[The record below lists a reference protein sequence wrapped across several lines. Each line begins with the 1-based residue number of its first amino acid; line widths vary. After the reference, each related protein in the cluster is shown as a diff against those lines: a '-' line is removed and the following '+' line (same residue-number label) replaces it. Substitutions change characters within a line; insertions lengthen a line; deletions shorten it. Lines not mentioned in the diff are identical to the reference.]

1 MPLRAVG
8 PWPAKPSTAGRSRC
22 AGLNFSGEASLRRF
36 ARTGRRQQISVRLR
50 VPDCIEDNT
59 SYPRKVP
66 SRQIQCLHATVSN
79 VRQMAQVCRRI
90 PAYSSTSQA
99 REPAPRTKVCS
110 SQKPFVSRTLGSM
123 GTSPSIKSLRPLKRR
138 QQVAAVCYR
147 VGKSG
152 IEFLLVQ
159 TRSGRWI
166 FPKGGVEP
174 GLTGSAR
181 SPPRL
186 RLLKRPEFMAGSKKF
201 RSRDIFVEHPTTL
214 FPDQLSRSC
223 PLLLTF
229 AKWRV

>member
-138 QQVAAVCYR
+138 QQVAAEPRRQKRHR
-147 VGKSG
+147 VPVGPDS
-152 IEFLLVQ
+152 Q
-159 TRSGRWI
+159 RSLDIPQR
-166 FPKGGVEP
+166 
-174 GLTGSAR
+174 
-181 SPPRL
+181 
-186 RLLKRPEFMAGSKKF
+186 
-201 RSRDIFVEHPTTL
+201 RSRARPH
-214 FPDQLSRSC
+214 SR
-223 PLLLTF
+223 
-229 AKWRV
+229 AVRRA